1 MSNFC
6 PAYPKPRKHKASSV
20 LMFFSAR
27 RSWLDALYERSYR
40 MQMGEV
46 HLPGMDLYMVNE
58 PQLVDQVL
66 ASQAADF
73 PKSGLLGDAL
83 RPLLGDSIFTTNGA
97 QWRRQRGMMEPAFA
111 QARLNVA
118 FPVMREAVK
127 AMLERLSAV
136 PEGTPY
142 DVEVEMTHVTADIIF
157 RTIFSV
163 PMAGADAHRV
173 FDAFARFQALAPRL
187 LLPSVYGLRWLVLP
201 WDRWHSARAA
211 TEIRALLEGLI
222 RPRYDLFRSSG
233 SSGNTDILE
242 AFLSARDP
250 TTHEPFTFDE
260 LVDQVAM
267 LFLAGHE
274 TSASALTW
282 SMHLLANAPDIQKR
296 MREEAALILG
306 ERVPE
311 FTDMKQLQLTW
322 NVFRETLRLFPP
334 VGFIARQSVKS
345 CPMRDKH
352 VPAGASIV
360 ISPWLI
366 HRHRELWQS
375 PDEFDPD
382 RYATDDSRESLRK
395 AYLPFGMGPR
405 VCMGAAFALQEA
417 ALILSAVVQNF
428 RLLPVPGHVPRPTGR
443 LTIRSANGVLVQ
455 LQRVRAEAPA

>member
-1 MSNFC
+1 
-6 PAYPKPRKHKASSV
+6 
-20 LMFFSAR
+20 
-27 RSWLDALYERSYR
+27 
-40 MQMGEV
+40 
-46 HLPGMDLYMVNE
+46 
-58 PQLVDQVL
+58 
-66 ASQAADF
+66 
-73 PKSGLLGDAL
+73 
-83 RPLLGDSIFTTNGA
+83 
-97 QWRRQRGMMEPAFA
+97 
-111 QARLNVA
+111 
-118 FPVMREAVK
+118 
-127 AMLERLSAV
+127 
-136 PEGTPY
+136 
-142 DVEVEMTHVTADIIF
+142 
-157 RTIFSV
+157 
-163 PMAGADAHRV
+163 
-173 FDAFARFQALAPRL
+173 
-187 LLPSVYGLRWLVLP
+187 
-201 WDRWHSARAA
+201 
-211 TEIRALLEGLI
+211 
-222 RPRYDLFRSSG
+222 
-233 SSGNTDILE
+233 
-242 AFLSARDP
+242 
-250 TTHEPFTFDE
+250 
-260 LVDQVAM
+260 
-267 LFLAGHE
+267 
-274 TSASALTW
+274 
-282 SMHLLANAPDIQKR
+282 